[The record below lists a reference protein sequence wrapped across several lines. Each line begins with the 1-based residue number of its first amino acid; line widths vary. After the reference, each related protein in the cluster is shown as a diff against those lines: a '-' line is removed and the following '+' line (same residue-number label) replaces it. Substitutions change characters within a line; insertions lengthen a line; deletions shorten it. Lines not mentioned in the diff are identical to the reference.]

1 MQSIEVLYDKYAG
14 QDIYILGTGASVR
27 VFPLDMLKGRT
38 VIGLNMAWKLWPVNF
53 GITMRPELNIPEFMG
68 EGDHPEVQN
77 IQWVTKP
84 NKLTS
89 QEQVDFAAQ
98 NAGRF
103 YAFRTDGK
111 KCNLPKDQPS
121 EAGRMLEW
129 VRHPTG
135 QFLYLWSSISQSAM
149 NLAANM
155 GAKNIF
161 LIGCDNSALGGNHHA
176 HAQHTFWKGE
186 DPNVRYRQYE
196 QGCHEVR
203 LALRDRG
210 VNVVSLTPFMSL
222 SDADRQFAE
231 LCDELGRPRY
241 IENPDITAQQS
252 APQGKAGDKSK
263 AVAKVESK
271 KSKFD
276 GLIASVQNYFSRAG

>member
-1 MQSIEVLYDKYAG
+1 MQSIEVLYKKYNG

-27 VFPLDMLKGRT
+27 VFPLDMLQGRT

-53 GITMRPELNIPEFMG
+53 GITMRPELNIPEFMNEG
-68 EGDHPEVQN
+68 EYPG
-77 IQWVTKP
+77 IQWITKP

-89 QEQVDFAAQ
+89 PEQVDYVSGHAD
-98 NAGRF
+98 RF

-121 EAGRMLEW
+121 EAGRMLDW
-129 VRHPTG
+129 VRQPTG

-155 GAKNIF
+155 GAKNVF

-203 LALRDRG
+203 LALRERG
-210 VNVVSLTPFMSL
+210 VNVISLTPFMSL
-222 SDADRQFAE
+222 SDADRQFTE

-241 IENPDITAQQS
+241 IDNPDITQQQTAGGGQS
-252 APQGKAGDKSK
+252 AAKAQASP
-263 AVAKVESK
+263 K
-271 KSKFD
+271 KSKT
-276 GLIASVQNYFSRAG
+276 GLLSTVQNYFSRAS

>member
-1 MQSIEVLYDKYAG
+1 MQSVETLYNKYQD

-27 VFPLDMLKGRT
+27 VFPLDMLRGRT

-68 EGDHPEVQN
+68 EGDHPN
-77 IQWVTKP
+77 IQWITKP

-89 QEQVDFAAQ
+89 QEQLDFVVR
-98 NAGRF
+98 NAERF
-103 YAFRTDGK
+103 YSFRTDGK
-111 KCNLPKDQPS
+111 KCDLPKDQPS

-129 VRHPTG
+129 VRKPTG

-203 LALRDRG
+203 MVLQERG

-231 LCDELGRPRY
+231 LCDAVGKPRY
-241 IENPDITAQQS
+241 IENPDITSQQT
-252 APQGKAGDKSK
+252 PDAGKSK
-263 AVAKVESK
+263 LKSHAPVPNHGK
-271 KSKFD
+271 KPKLQSWIS
-276 GLIASVQNYFSRAG
+276 GVQSYFSKVG

>member
-1 MQSIEVLYDKYAG
+1 MQSIEVLYNKYLN
-14 QDIYILGTGASVR
+14 QDIYVLGTGASVR
-27 VFPLDMLKGRT
+27 VFPLDMLRGRT

-53 GITMRPELNIPEFMG
+53 GITMRPELNIPEFLG
-68 EGDHPEVQN
+68 EGEHPD

-84 NKLTS
+84 NKLTT
-89 QEQVDFAAQ
+89 QDQIDFAAR
-98 NAGRF
+98 NENRF
-103 YAFRTDGK
+103 FSFRTDGK

-129 VRHPTG
+129 VRQPTG

-186 DPNVRYRQYE
+186 DPDVRYRQYE

-222 SDADRQFAE
+222 SDADRQFME
-231 LCDELGRPRY
+231 LCDELGHPRY
-241 IENPDITAQQS
+241 IHNPDIT
-252 APQGKAGDKSK
+252 PQKTAVDCKSSK
-263 AVAKVESK
+263 VKVATQASPK
-271 KSKFD
+271 KSKMA
-276 GLIASVQNYFSRAG
+276 GLLSGVQNYFSRAG

>member
-1 MQSIEVLYDKYAG
+1 MQSIEVLYKKYNG

-27 VFPLDMLKGRT
+27 VFPLDMLQGRT

-53 GITMRPELNIPEFMG
+53 GITMRPELNIPEFMNEG
-68 EGDHPEVQN
+68 EYPG
-77 IQWVTKP
+77 IQWITKP

-89 QEQVDFAAQ
+89 PEQVDYVSGHAD
-98 NAGRF
+98 RF

-121 EAGRMLEW
+121 EAGRMLDW
-129 VRHPTG
+129 VRQPTG

-155 GAKNIF
+155 GAKNVF

-203 LALRDRG
+203 LALRERG
-210 VNVVSLTPFMSL
+210 VNVISLTPFMSL
-222 SDADRQFAE
+222 SDADRQFTE

-241 IENPDITAQQS
+241 IDNPDITQQQTAGGGKS
-252 APQGKAGDKSK
+252 ASK
-263 AVAKVESK
+263 AQASPK
-271 KSKFD
+271 KSKT
-276 GLIASVQNYFSRAG
+276 GLLSTVQNYFSRAS

>member
-1 MQSIEVLYDKYAG
+1 MQSIEALYDRYPE

-27 VFPLDMLKGRT
+27 VFPLDMLQGRT
-38 VIGLNMAWKLWPVNF
+38 VIGLNMAWKLWPVNY

-68 EGDHPEVQN
+68 EGECPQ
-77 IQWVTKP
+77 IQWITKP

-89 QEQVDFAAQ
+89 PEQVEFVARNSD
-98 NAGRF
+98 RF
-103 YAFRTDGK
+103 FSFRTDGK

-129 VRHPTG
+129 VRQPTG
-135 QFLYLWSSISQSAM
+135 EFLYLWSSISQSAM

-155 GAKNIF
+155 GARNIF

-203 LALRDRG
+203 LALRERG

-222 SDADRQFAE
+222 SDADRQFTG
-231 LCDELGRPRY
+231 LCDELGKPRY
-241 IENPDITAQQS
+241 IENPDITQQQS
-252 APQGKAGDKSK
+252 SVSVKSSAKAKLIAPADF
-263 AVAKVESK
+263 K
-271 KSKFD
+271 KSKRQ
-276 GLIASVQNYFSRAG
+276 GLLASVQNYFSRAS

>member
-1 MQSIEVLYDKYAG
+1 MQSIEMLYNKHLG

-27 VFPLDMLKGRT
+27 VFPLGMLQGRT

-68 EGDHPEVQN
+68 EGEHPD
-77 IQWVTKP
+77 IQWITKP

-89 QEQVDFAAQ
+89 PEQVEFVAQ
-98 NAGRF
+98 NADRF

-121 EAGRMLEW
+121 QAGRMLDW
-129 VRHPTG
+129 VRQPTG

-203 LALRDRG
+203 LALGDRG
-210 VNVVSLTPFMSL
+210 VNDVSLTPFMSL
-222 SDADRQFAE
+222 SDADRQFME
-231 LCDELGRPRY
+231 LCDELGCPRY
-241 IENPDITAQQS
+241 IENPDITKQQS
-252 APQGKAGDKSK
+252 PASVNSGAKPKVATQAG
-263 AVAKVESK
+263 SK
-271 KSKFD
+271 KSKME
-276 GLIASVQNYFSRAG
+276 GLLASVQNYFSRAG

>member
-1 MQSIEVLYDKYAG
+1 MQSIEVLFNKCNG

-27 VFPLDMLKGRT
+27 VFPLDMLQGRT

-53 GITMRPELNIPEFMG
+53 GITMRPELNIPEFMNEG
-68 EGDHPEVQN
+68 EYPG
-77 IQWVTKP
+77 IQWITKP
-84 NKLTS
+84 NKLTNP
-89 QEQVDFAAQ
+89 EQVDYVSRHAD
-98 NAGRF
+98 RF

-121 EAGRMLEW
+121 EAGRMLDW
-129 VRHPTG
+129 VRQPTG

-155 GAKNIF
+155 GAKNVF

-203 LALRDRG
+203 LALRERG
-210 VNVVSLTPFMSL
+210 VNVISLTPFMSL
-222 SDADRQFAE
+222 SDADRQFTE

-241 IENPDITAQQS
+241 IDNPDITQQQTAGGGLS
-252 APQGKAGDKSK
+252 ASK
-263 AVAKVESK
+263 AQASPK
-271 KSKFD
+271 KSKT
-276 GLIASVQNYFSRAG
+276 GLLSTVQNYFSRAS

>member
-1 MQSIEVLYDKYAG
+1 MQSIEVLYEKYSG

-27 VFPLDMLKGRT
+27 VFPLDMLQGRI

-53 GITMRPELNIPEFMG
+53 GITMRPELNIPEFMN
-68 EGDHPEVQN
+68 EGDHPS
-77 IQWVTKP
+77 IQWITKP

-89 QEQVDFAAQ
+89 PEQVDFVTR
-98 NAGRF
+98 NADRF

-121 EAGRMLEW
+121 EAGRILDW
-129 VRHPTG
+129 VRQPTG

-155 GAKNIF
+155 GAKNVF

-186 DPNVRYRQYE
+186 DPNIRYRQYE

-222 SDADRQFAE
+222 SDADRQFTE
-231 LCDELGRPRY
+231 LCDELGHPRY
-241 IENPDITAQQS
+241 IHNPDITQQQS
-252 APQGKAGDKSK
+252 AFGGKSASTQ
-263 AVAKVESK
+263 ANPK
-271 KSKFD
+271 KLTIS
-276 GLIASVQNYFSRAG
+276 LLSTVRSYLSRAS